1 METIELPNARL
12 TEQAKGLVGFN
23 EKYKK
28 IAGQLR
34 LLLEKQEVREW
45 SIGHY
50 GKVIGACLWA
60 EDRHGLAIFSGDVG
74 TGKTITAE
82 CTANRV
88 CREIGREGRLLKVGA
103 DIRGSGLHGEMS
115 RRIGEAFS
123 ELAEQAGKRR
133 VAFLLVDEADAIAT
147 ERSTEQMHQE
157 EKAGVNFLIQGL
169 DGIRRKDGR
178 AIAFLCTNRVGV
190 LDAAIVRRAAC
201 HLVFERPTVEQAS
214 ELLRQDLAET
224 GISED
229 RIKLLA
235 ERTTTRTRATG
246 VGYTFSDYRQ
256 RLFPEAVARAYPG
269 NKLTWEI
276 LQQSAEDIQPTP
288 EVT

>member
-1 METIELPNARL
+1 METIELPNGRL
-12 TEQAKGLVGFN
+12 SEQTEGLIGFE

-28 IAGQLR
+28 IARQLR

-45 SIGHY
+45 SIEHY
-50 GKVIGACLWA
+50 GRLIGACLWA

-82 CTANRV
+82 CTANRLS
-88 CREIGREGRLLKVGA
+88 RELKREGRLLKVGA
-103 DIRGSGLHGEMS
+103 DIRGTGLHGEMS

-123 ELAEQAGKRR
+123 DLVDQAGKRR
-133 VAFLLVDEADAIAT
+133 IAFLLVDEADAIAT

-169 DGIRRKDGR
+169 DGIRRKEGR
-178 AIAFLCTNRVGV
+178 AMAFLCTNRVSV

-201 HLVFERPTVEQAS
+201 HLVFERPTVEEAT
-214 ELLRQDLAET
+214 ELLRRDLAGT
-224 GISED
+224 GIPED
-229 RIKLLA
+229 RLKLLA
-235 ERTTTRTRATG
+235 ERTTSRTGRTG
-246 VGYTFSDYRQ
+246 IGYTYSDYRQ
-256 RLFPEAVARAYPG
+256 RLLPEAVARAYPG
-269 NKLTWEI
+269 TRLTWEI
-276 LQQSAEDIQPTP
+276 LQQAAEDIQPTP

>member
-1 METIELPNARL
+1 MEIIELPNARL
-12 TEQAKGLVGFN
+12 IEQEEGLIGF
-23 EKYKK
+23 EERYRKV
-28 IAGQLR
+28 AGQLR
-34 LLLEKQEVREW
+34 LLLEKREVRDW

-50 GKVIGACLWA
+50 GKVIGACRWA

-74 TGKTITAE
+74 TGKTITSE
-82 CTANRV
+82 CTANRLS
-88 CREIGREGRLLKVGA
+88 RELRREGRLLKVAA

-123 ELAEQAGKRR
+123 DLAEQAGKRR

-169 DGIRRKDGR
+169 DGIRRKEGR

-201 HLVFERPTVEQAS
+201 HLVFERPTVEQAT

-229 RIKLLA
+229 QLKLLA
-235 ERTTTRTRATG
+235 ERTTSSAGKTG

-256 RLFPEAVARAYPG
+256 RLLPEAIARAYPG
-269 NKLTWEI
+269 NRLTWEI
-276 LQQSAEDIQPTP
+276 LQQAAEDIQPTP